1 MIRERAANEQEKFE
15 TQLTNLEGRYDNTS
29 EWFTHKLQELEI
41 KLETAQEE
49 IIMNRQQQLDTERAR
64 QLRI

>member
-15 TQLTNLEGRYDNTS
+15 TQITNLEGRYDSTS

-49 IIMNRQQQLDTERAR
+49 IIMNR
-64 QLRI
+64 

>member
-15 TQLTNLEGRYDNTS
+15 TQITNLEGRYDSTS

-64 QLRI
+64 

>member
-49 IIMNRQQQLDTERAR
+49 IIMNR
-64 QLRI
+64 